1 MQHHSNHRDD
11 GYPLIKDSAIDASS
25 IKFFVHHHADA
36 IDDTAHQDGETT
48 DVEERQAGEPAIAG
62 VMAKIERRA
71 NGIPPLHAI
80 GDDGTFRLTG
90 RAGGV
95 HDGLGSVK
103 VNEGA
108 QGNVAF
114 RKVADYGFAAV

>member
-1 MQHHSNHRDD
+1 M
-11 GYPLIKDSAIDASS
+11 IDHSS
-25 IKFFVHHHADA
+25 IKFFVYHHADTV
-36 IDDTAHQDGETT
+36 DDTAHQDGEAA

-80 GDDGTFRLTG
+80 GDDGPFRLTS

-103 VNEGA
+103 VDKGA

-114 RKVADYGFAAV
+114 RKVADYGFASV